1 MANVAEKSLII
12 EPTTWGDDVE
22 ALTRAAF
29 PHPSN
34 HKRATL
40 DAMRSEVQRGEA
52 KAFVVKHEEKAVLV
66 FVLKV
71 EGTEGVVLL
80 AAGNMEGV
88 DLTANIMPH
97 IEALFIGCTSVR
109 VHTERA
115 GLTKKLACM
124 GYQAREIVLSKH
136 L

>member
-1 MANVAEKSLII
+1 MANVAEKSLTI

-22 ALTRAAF
+22 ALIRSAF
-29 PHPSN
+29 PHPSD

-40 DAMRSEVQRGEA
+40 DAMRIEVQRGEA
-52 KAFVVKHEEKAVLV
+52 KAFLVKHEARAVLV

-71 EGTEGVVLL
+71 EGTEGVILL
-80 AAGNMEGV
+80 GAGSMEGV
-88 DLTANIMPH
+88 DLTATIMPH
-97 IEALFIGCTSVR
+97 IESLFIGCTSVR